1 MSSKKEFLV
10 LLDRVI
16 LIFHVNVLLAVDD
29 FQEVA
34 LPVFIGFFFA
44 RALYGHLLR
53 CLPPMTTVFELKDNG
68 ELAGIVTLLLHDERS
83 FSRALDDL
91 RKIKVNQTCGQAF
104 LPVVFR
110 ILVKMIAVTEHFYLS
125 PNPFVRVL
133 LWSQD

>member
-1 MSSKKEFLV
+1 MINKKEILV
-10 LLDRVI
+10 LLDRAI

-29 FQEVA
+29 AQEVA
-34 LPVFIGFFFA
+34 LPVFIGFLFA

-53 CLPPMTTVFELKDNG
+53 CLPLMSTVFKLKDNE
-68 ELAGIVTLLLHDERS
+68 ELAGIVTLLLHDQRS
-83 FSRALDDL
+83 VSRALDDIG
-91 RKIKVNQTCGQAF
+91 KIKFNQICGHAF
-104 LPVVFR
+104 LPVVLG